1 MTTTTE
7 ATVAEGSPSGTG
19 PTAGKPAMTR
29 RETLEAMS
37 GILLGMFVALL
48 ATSVVSSSLPKIVS
62 ELHGSG
68 SSYTWVVTA
77 TLLTTTITTPIWGK
91 LADMTN
97 RKLLVQVAL
106 VVAVLSS
113 AAAGLSQNVG
123 ELILFRAFQ
132 GIGAGGLTA
141 LGTVLIADI
150 VSPRERGKYMGLMG
164 GVMAISMVGGPILG
178 GTLTDSIGWRW
189 DFFVGLP
196 FAIVAI
202 AVLQKTLHLPKRT
215 KGDSKIDYWGAGLI
229 AAGVALLLLW
239 VTFAGSNFDWLSWQ
253 TFAMVG
259 GSLVLLAAAALVEKR
274 LGTQAIIP
282 MHLFKNRTFVL
293 AVIASIAVGVAMFGS
308 TVFLSQYIQIAKG
321 RTPTESGLLT
331 IPMVAGMLVSSV
343 VVGQLIARTGRYKYF
358 MVAGGALLTTGL
370 LLMSTIDYQTS
381 FVTVGIFLA
390 ILGIGV
396 GMLMQNLV
404 LAVQNELDVH
414 EVGAGTATV
423 AFFRTLGGTIGV
435 SVLGAVLT
443 TKVTSSLTEGLAK
456 LGVTTGLSSG
466 SSLPEVNTLPGPVR
480 TVVERA
486 YGDGV
491 AEIFLV
497 AAPLALV
504 TVIACLLLKEIP
516 LGTKSGVELML
527 DEQDGAAGGG
537 LTAAQA
543 EHRAELDAA
552 MSVVA
557 PTSSEEPE
565 PRHAARQDAGVGQG

>member
-7 ATVAEGSPSGTG
+7 AAVSEGSPSTTG
-19 PTAGKPAMTR
+19 RHSDKPAMSR

-48 ATSVVSSSLPKIVS
+48 ATSVVSSSLPRIVS
-62 ELHGSG
+62 ELNGSG

-97 RKLLVQVAL
+97 RKLLIQLAL

-178 GTLTDSIGWRW
+178 GVLTDSVGWRW

-202 AVLQKTLHLPKRT
+202 AVLQKTLHLPKRS
-215 KGDSKIDYWGAGLI
+215 KGDAKIDYWGATLI
-229 AAGVALLLLW
+229 AAGVALLLVW
-239 VTFAGSNFDWLSWQ
+239 VTFAGNNYDWLSWQ

-259 GSLVLLAAAALVEKR
+259 GSLVLLVAAVLVEKR

-282 MHLFKNRTFVL
+282 MHLFTNRTFVL

-331 IPMVAGMLVSSV
+331 IPMVAGMLLSSI
-343 VVGQLIARTGRYKYF
+343 VVGNLIARTGRYKYF
-358 MVAGGALLTTGL
+358 MVTGGALLTVGL
-370 LLMSTIDYQTS
+370 LLMSTIDYRTS

-390 ILGIGV
+390 VLGIGV

-404 LAVQNELDVH
+404 LAVQNTLDVH

-443 TKVTSSLTEGLAK
+443 THVTTSLTEGLAK

-466 SSLPEVNTLPGPVR
+466 GALPEVDKLPGPIR
-480 TVVERA
+480 TVVEQA

-491 AEIFLV
+491 AHVFLI

-516 LGTKSGVELML
+516 LGTKSGVELL
-527 DEQDGAAGGG
+527 QEEAAGSGE
-537 LTAAQA
+537 LTAAEA
-543 EHRAELDAA
+543 EHRAELDTA

-557 PTSSEEPE
+557 PVSSEE
-565 PRHAARQDAGVGQG
+565 AADRPAEQARTSGQG

>member
-7 ATVAEGSPSGTG
+7 TAVSGASPAD
-19 PTAGKPAMTR
+19 TARPGEKPAMTR

-48 ATSVVSSSLPKIVS
+48 ATSVVSSSLPRIVS
-62 ELHGSG
+62 ELNGSG

-97 RKLLVQVAL
+97 RKLLIQLAL

-132 GIGAGGLTA
+132 GVGAGGLTA

-164 GVMAISMVGGPILG
+164 GVMAVSMVGGPILG

-196 FAIVAI
+196 IAIVAI

-215 KGDSKIDYWGAGLI
+215 KGDSRIDYWGAALI
-229 AAGVALLLLW
+229 SVGVALLLLW
-239 VTFAGSNFDWLSWQ
+239 VTFAGSNFDWVSWQ

-259 GSLVLLAAAALVEKR
+259 GAVVALVAAILVEKHE
-274 LGTQAIIP
+274 GTDAIIP
-282 MHLFKNRTFVL
+282 LHLFKNSTFVL
-293 AVIASIAVGVAMFGS
+293 AVVASIAVGVAMFGAS
-308 TVFLSQYIQIAKG
+308 VFLSQYIQIAKG
-321 RTPTESGLLT
+321 KTPTQSGLLT
-331 IPMVAGMLVSSV
+331 IPMVVGVFLASLVI
-343 VVGQLIARTGRYKYF
+343 GNLIARTGRYKWF
-358 MVAGGALLTTGL
+358 MVTGGVLLTVGL
-370 LLMSTIDYQTS
+370 LLMGTIDYRTS
-381 FVTVGIFLA
+381 FVTLSVYLFV
-390 ILGIGV
+390 IGV
-396 GMLMQNLV
+396 GTGMLMQNLV
-404 LAVQNELDVH
+404 LAVQNTLDVH
-414 EVGAGTATV
+414 EIGSGTASV
-423 AFFRTLGGTIGV
+423 AFFRTLGGAIGV
-435 SVLGAVLT
+435 SVLGAVLNT
-443 TKVTSSLTEGLAK
+443 RVTSSIADGLTK
-456 LGVTTGLSSG
+456 LGITMPGGSG
-466 SSLPEVNTLPGPVR
+466 GTLPEIDKLPAPVA
-480 TVVERA
+480 TVVEKA

-491 AEIFLV
+491 AEIFLI

-504 TVIACLLLKEIP
+504 AAIACVFLKEIP
-516 LGTKSGVELML
+516 LGTKSGVELL
-527 DEQDGAAGGG
+527 QEGADAAGERSA
-537 LTAAQA
+537 TEA
-543 EHRAELDAA
+543 EHRAELDTA

-557 PTSSEEPE
+557 PTSSEEPDE
-565 PRHAARQDAGVGQG
+565 RRVSATRA

>member
-1 MTTTTE
+1 MTTTSE
-7 ATVAEGSPSGTG
+7 ATVAEGSPSSTG
-19 PTAGKPAMTR
+19 RATEKPAMTR

-48 ATSVVSSSLPKIVS
+48 ATSVVSSSLPRIVS
-62 ELHGSG
+62 ELDGSG

-77 TLLTTTITTPIWGK
+77 TLLTTTIATPIWGK

-97 RKLLVQVAL
+97 RKLLIQVAM
-106 VVAVLSS
+106 VIAVLSA

-123 ELILFRAFQ
+123 ELIVFRAFQ

-164 GVMAISMVGGPILG
+164 GVMGISMVGGPILG
-178 GTLTDSIGWRW
+178 GVLTDSVGWRW

-196 FAIVAI
+196 FAVIAI
-202 AVLQKTLHLPKRT
+202 AVLQKTLHLPKRSR
-215 KGDSKIDYWGAGLI
+215 GGARIDYWGASLI

-239 VTFAGSNFDWLSWQ
+239 VTFAGTNYDWLSWQ

-259 GSLVLLAAAALVEKR
+259 GALVLLAVAVVVEQR

-331 IPMVAGMLVSSV
+331 IPMVAGMLLSSI
-343 VVGQLIARTGRYKYF
+343 VVGNLIARTGRYKYF

-404 LAVQNELDVH
+404 LAVQNTLDVH
-414 EVGAGTATV
+414 EVGSGTATV

-435 SVLGAVLT
+435 SVLGAALT
-443 TKVTSSLTEGLAK
+443 TKVTDQISSGLAK
-456 LGVTTGLSSG
+456 LGVDAGLSG
-466 SSLPEVNTLPGPVR
+466 GGTLPEVDKLPGPVR
-480 TVVERA
+480 TVVEQA

-491 AEIFLV
+491 AHVFLI

-516 LGTKSGVELML
+516 LGTKSGVELL
-527 DEQDGAAGGG
+527 QEENDAAGE
-537 LTAAQA
+537 LSAAGA
-543 EHRAELDAA
+543 EHRAELDTA

-557 PTSSEEPE
+557 PVSSEEPDE
-565 PRHAARQDAGVGQG
+565 VPAGPAQGTHRG